1 MGTILFMKG
10 HLSII
15 RRVGQD
21 DKNDNTMTK
30 KYKTD
35 GTTKFFIT
43 IIGLVVIGI
52 VLKELSNIFIPLV
65 IAVFLYF
72 VFTPFNDWM
81 QNKKVPMP
89 FIILLDLIITF
100 GLFYGVGRVVV
111 DSFFQFSESLPFYGD
126 KLSEMVKG
134 TSVSWGLTD
143 PFFTEFSID
152 KLLASLNIKDIA
164 GGLFSSTISLLGNV
178 LFVLF
183 FFVFVLSGNKTIF
196 EAIKHR
202 YVYKRVS
209 PQLEKLRKDFSHSNN
224 EVEEQKL
231 LDELEHKRILREQQL
246 ETTFKKIT
254 EQIQRYILA
263 KVGVNLTA
271 GIITTVVLSIIGV
284 DFPIVWG
291 LFVFLFNFIPTI
303 GSAAALVFPVL
314 FALVQFDSAGTMIL
328 VLVLMAAI
336 QTLAFNVAE
345 PMIMGKRLNLNPILI
360 LLSVLV
366 WGYIWGIVGMLLSV
380 PLTAII
386 KIIISNSN
394 SPNMEFFEQLMSQGK
409 E

>member
-1 MGTILFMKG
+1 MA
-10 HLSII
+10 
-15 RRVGQD
+15 
-21 DKNDNTMTK
+21 K

-35 GTTKFFIT
+35 GTTRFFIT
-43 IIGLVVIGI
+43 IIGLVVVGI

-72 VFTPFNDWM
+72 VFTPFNNWLA
-81 QNKKVPMP
+81 NKKVPML
-89 FIILLDLIITF
+89 FITLLDIVITF
-100 GLFYGVGRVVV
+100 GLFYGVGRIVV
-111 DSFFQFSESLPFYGD
+111 DSFFQFSASLPVYGD
-126 KLSEMVKG
+126 KLSEMVIA
-134 TSVSWGLTD
+134 TTVSWGVTD

-152 KLLASLNIKDIA
+152 KMLASLNIKDIA

-202 YVYKRVS
+202 YVYKRIS
-209 PQLEKLRKDFSHSNN
+209 PQLKKLKRNFKHSDN
-224 EVEEQKL
+224 VVDEQKL
-231 LDELEHKRILREQQL
+231 LDELEYEKKLREQQL

-271 GIITTVVLSIIGV
+271 GIITTVVLAIIGV

-314 FALVQFDSAGTMIL
+314 FTLVQFDSVGTMLL
-328 VLVLMAAI
+328 VLVLMAGI

-360 LLSVLV
+360 LLSVLA

-394 SPNMEFFEQLMSQGK
+394 SPNMEFLGQLMSQEKG
-409 E
+409 

>member
-1 MGTILFMKG
+1 
-10 HLSII
+10 
-15 RRVGQD
+15 
-21 DKNDNTMTK
+21 MTK
-30 KYKTD
+30 NYQTD

-52 VLKELSNIFIPLV
+52 VLRELSSIFIPLV

-72 VFTPFNDWM
+72 VFTPFNNWLT
-81 QNKKVPMP
+81 NKKVPML
-89 FIILLDLIITF
+89 FITLLDIIITF
-100 GLFYGVGRVVV
+100 GLLYGVGRVVV
-111 DSFFQFSESLPFYGD
+111 DSFFQFSESLPFYGE
-126 KLSEMVKG
+126 KLSEMIKG

-143 PFFTEFSID
+143 PFFTEFSVD
-152 KLLASLNIKDIA
+152 NVLASLNIKDIA

-196 EAIKHR
+196 DAIKHR

-209 PQLEKLRKDFSHSNN
+209 PQLEKIRKNLSHSDNAI
-224 EVEEQKL
+224 EEQKL
-231 LDELEHKRILREQQL
+231 LDELEHERKLREQQL
-246 ETTFKKIT
+246 ETTFKRIT
-254 EQIQRYILA
+254 EQIQRYIIA

-271 GIITTVVLSIIGV
+271 GVITTIVLSFIGI

-314 FALVQFDSAGTMIL
+314 FALVQFDSVGTMIL
-328 VLVLMAAI
+328 VLVLMAGI

-394 SPNMEFFEQLMSQGK
+394 SPNMEFFGQLMSQEK

>member
-1 MGTILFMKG
+1 MA
-10 HLSII
+10 S
-15 RRVGQD
+15 
-21 DKNDNTMTK
+21 
-30 KYKTD
+30 KTD
-35 GTTKFFIT
+35 GTIKFFIT

-72 VFTPFNDWM
+72 LFAPFNNWM
-81 QNKKVPMP
+81 QNKKVPML

-111 DSFFQFSESLPFYGD
+111 DSFFQFNESLPFYAD

-134 TSVSWGLTD
+134 TSVSLGLTD

-152 KLLASLNIKDIA
+152 KALASLNIKDIA

-209 PQLEKLRKDFSHSNN
+209 PQLKKLKKSFNHSDNA
-224 EVEEQKL
+224 VEEQKL
-231 LDELEHKRILREQQL
+231 LDELEHERKLREQQL

-254 EQIQRYILA
+254 EQIQRYILT

-314 FALVQFDSAGTMIL
+314 FTLVQFDSVGTMLL
-328 VLVLMAAI
+328 VLVLMAGI

-366 WGYIWGIVGMLLSV
+366 WGYVWGIVGMLLSV

-386 KIIISNSN
+386 KIIISNSA

>member
-1 MGTILFMKG
+1 MAK
-10 HLSII
+10 
-15 RRVGQD
+15 
-21 DKNDNTMTK
+21 KNQL
-30 KYKTD
+30 D
-35 GTTKFFIT
+35 GTSKFFIA

-52 VLKELSNIFIPLV
+52 VLKELSDIFIPLV
-65 IAVFLYF
+65 IAIFLFF
-72 VFTPFNDWM
+72 VFTPFNNWLSS
-81 QNKKVPMP
+81 KKVPMP
-89 FIILLDLIITF
+89 LITLLDIVITI
-100 GLFYGVGRVVV
+100 GLLYGVGRIVV
-111 DSFFQFSESLPFYGD
+111 DSFLQFSASLPLYGD
-126 KLSEMVKG
+126 KLSNMVRA

-152 KLLASLNIKDIA
+152 NLLASLNIKNIA

-183 FFVFVLSGNKTIF
+183 FFVFVLSGNKTIY

-202 YVYKRVS
+202 FVYKKVS
-209 PQLEKLRKDFSHSNN
+209 PQLRKLKRNLRNSN
-224 EVEEQKL
+224 EIVDEQKL
-231 LDELEHKRILREQQL
+231 LQQLENEKIFREQQL

-263 KVGVNLTA
+263 KFGINLIA
-271 GIITTVVLSIIGV
+271 GIITTIVLAIIGV

-314 FALVQFDSAGTMIL
+314 FTLVQFDSFGSVIL
-328 VLVLMAAI
+328 VLVLMAGI

-345 PMIMGKRLNLNPILI
+345 PMILGKRLNLNPLLI

-394 SPNMEFFEQLMSQGK
+394 SPNMEFFEHLMTQEKG
-409 E
+409 